1 MAVLVICLLLDTFL
15 SKTIKTK
22 VKFIHIKFSLGY
34 FMDPQWQKIWNTIS
48 EVALSTIDTH
58 FKIFFNFIN
67 ISIQKQRGA

>member
-34 FMDPQWQKIWNTIS
+34 FMDPQ
-48 EVALSTIDTH
+48 
-58 FKIFFNFIN
+58 
-67 ISIQKQRGA
+67 